1 MLLIQVLLHSS
12 APLCSSMS
20 FRTNQNCPNMNAFN
34 GFPKD
39 TLKFLADLSKNNTRE
54 WFAEN
59 KLRYE
64 KSFLEPSLEL
74 IRQLE
79 KPMGKVAPLLRVE
92 AKKMGGSL
100 MRIYKDTRFSNDK
113 TPYKTNIGIQFR
125 HTAGKDVHAPGIY
138 FHIAL
143 DECFVGAGIWKPAA
157 EPLKQIREH
166 VVANPTEYTKAI
178 SNKKFSSLYSLFDDR
193 LKSAPR
199 GYAKDHPMIDELRR
213 RSFIGGANLTAAQ
226 VQKKELI
233 DLIIARVRAARPLM
247 EFLCSALEQP
257 Y

>member
-1 MLLIQVLLHSS
+1 M
-12 APLCSSMS
+12 
-20 FRTNQNCPNMNAFN
+20 TNFA
-34 GFPKD
+34 GFPAD
-39 TLKFLADLSKNNTRE
+39 TLAFLDDLKANNTRE
-54 WFAEN
+54 WFAKN
-59 KLRYE
+59 KSRYE
-64 KSFLEPSLEL
+64 QSFLEPSLEL

-79 KPMGKVAPLLRVE
+79 KPLAKLTPMLRVE

-138 FHIAL
+138 FHVAN
-143 DECFVGAGIWKPAA
+143 DECFVGAGIWKPEA

-166 VVANPTEYTKAI
+166 ILLNPTKYTKAI

-199 GYAKDHPMIDELRR
+199 GYAKDDPMIDELRR

-226 VQKKELI
+226 IQSKQLIELI
-233 DLIIARVRAARPLM
+233 LERIRAAKPLM
-247 EFLCSALEQP
+247 TFLCEALEVP